1 MSRIEKVMAKRSAT
15 FKVALAVVALL
26 LVVWIAGT
34 SLANLLLV
42 PVLAIILWVIV
53 HLVLEFRHRGQGV

>member
-1 MSRIEKVMAKRSAT
+1 MNRIEKVMAKRSAT

-26 LVVWIAGT
+26 LVLWIAGT

-42 PVLAIILWVIV
+42 PVLAIILWMIV
-53 HLVLEFRHRGQGV
+53 QLVLEFRHPGQGV